1 LGNVISLFGRAGN
14 DRYFGDELER
24 FQFSIGQAF

>member
-1 LGNVISLFGRAGN
+1 LNPYKGN
-14 DRYFGDELER
+14 DRYYGDELER

>member
-1 LGNVISLFGRAGN
+1 LNSFAGSTIKYN
-14 DRYFGDELER
+14 DETER

>member
-1 LGNVISLFGRAGN
+1 LPLNQYEGN
-14 DRYFGDELER
+14 DKYYKDEIER

>member
-1 LGNVISLFGRAGN
+1 LNPFPGNTVQ
-14 DRYFGDELER
+14 FGDETER